1 MILIE
6 IQLKF
11 INNLIRPIRSKITP
25 TMCVIEQR
33 H

>member
-11 INNLIRPIRSKITP
+11 INNLIRPIRSKISP